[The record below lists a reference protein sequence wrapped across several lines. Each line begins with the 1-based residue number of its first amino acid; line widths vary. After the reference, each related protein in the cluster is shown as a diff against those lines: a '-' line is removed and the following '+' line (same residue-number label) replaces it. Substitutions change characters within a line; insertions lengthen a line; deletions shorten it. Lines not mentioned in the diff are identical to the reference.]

1 MTARVQG
8 KDSQFDVRAEETLSR
23 FVSHTKKLLVDQ
35 ARKIADGRPVEPDDL
50 EEAYAAITG
59 RQVDKSIV
67 DSQALITWAL
77 RENRTFRVVSYT
89 MALSLVLLGIFVVVA
104 GIFSGVEATYRVSSI
119 VGGILFELLAL
130 IPFKIAANSHK
141 HTLAIRMLAALL
153 DRVDDPRKLAAVL
166 HDTLFAVVVG
176 KTPVGPKTK

>member
-8 KDSQFDVRAEETLSR
+8 KDIQLDVRAEETLSR
-23 FVSHTKKLLVDQ
+23 FVSHTKKLLVDE
-35 ARKIADGRPVEPDDL
+35 ARKIAGGRPVEPDDL

-67 DSQALITWAL
+67 DAQAIISWAL
-77 RENRTFRVVSYT
+77 RENRTFRAVSYT
-89 MALSLVLLGIFVVVA
+89 MALSLLLLGIIVVVA

-119 VGGILFELLAL
+119 VGGMLFELLAL
-130 IPFKIAANSHK
+130 IPFKFAVNSHK
-141 HTLAIRMLAALL
+141 HTLAIKMLGVLL

-166 HDTLFAVVVG
+166 HDTLSAVVVG
-176 KTPVGPKTK
+176 KSPAGPETK